1 MPGSADQIVVA
12 GTGTISIAPQG
23 TAIPAD
29 TAVHSTLDPA
39 YVDLGFTSD
48 DGVTI
53 ADGMEVEDINAW
65 QSLYPVRRVITGY
78 SGSVAFDLLQW
89 SEDIFI
95 QVLNGVVTEP
105 VADTVHEFTPTRDG
119 VLPEKTLIVDFTD
132 GAELY
137 RWIFHRVTM
146 GADVEIPIDKKTAG
160 VIPNEWGVQDDV
172 LGPFVMRTTDQ
183 NFDIS

>member
-1 MPGSADQIVVA
+1 MPGDATQIVVA
-12 GTGTISIAPQG
+12 GTGTISIAPHG

-29 TAVHSTLDPA
+29 TAVHSALDPA
-39 YVDLGFTSD
+39 YVDLGFTTD

-53 ADGMEVEDINAW
+53 RDAVEVEDIPAW

-78 SGSVAFDLLQW
+78 SGAVLFDLLQW

-95 QVLNGVVTEP
+95 QVLHGAVTEP

-119 VLPEKTLIVDFTD
+119 VLAEKTLIVDFTD

-137 RWIFHRVTM
+137 RWIFHRVTL
-146 GADVEIPIDKKTAG
+146 GAQIEIPIDKKSAG
-160 VIPNEWGVQDDV
+160 VIPTEWGVQDDT
-172 LGPFVMRTTDQ
+172 LGPFVMRTSDQ
-183 NFDIS
+183 AFDIA